1 MAKKSYQ
8 KLNNC
13 YNAEIKES
21 GPEKSVITF
30 KGVNSKGTETIVTVT
45 VEDYFFPYMIKDM
58 AKIARRRKATA
69 EQRLLEVVKAAGE

>member
-8 KLNNC
+8 KLDNC

-30 KGVNSKGTETIVTVT
+30 KGKNSKGTESVVSIIVD
-45 VEDYFFPYMIKDM
+45 DYFFPYMIRDM

-69 EQRLLEVVKAAGE
+69 DQRLNEVLKAAGE

>member
-30 KGVNSKGTETIVTVT
+30 KRTNSKGIETVVTVM
-45 VEDYFFPYMIKDM
+45 VDDYFFPYMIKDM

>member
-13 YNAEIKES
+13 YNAEIKEA